1 MVEEDVIM
9 FKILKN
15 GHVYAP
21 QDMGIKDI
29 LMVNNT
35 IIYIADHIDEN
46 AAYGE
51 TEVYDVE
58 GCFVLPGFIDQHVH
72 LIGGGGEGGFSTR
85 TPEVMLSELTSAG
98 ITTVVG
104 TLGTDSVTRHMES
117 LLAKARGLE
126 EEGISTWIYTGA
138 YDVPV
143 PTITGSVRSDIIMID
158 KVIGVGEVAMSDHRS
173 SQPSKEDFAQLAA
186 QARVGGML
194 SGKAGVL
201 HIHLGDGKKKLDW
214 VFDILAETD
223 LPITQFTPTHF
234 NKNKDLFMEGVRF
247 AKAGGM
253 LDITTSSA
261 TVAPGRV
268 QPPEALKI
276 CVEAGVP
283 LDRITMSSDGNGSM
297 PMFNEKGEL
306 QGLIAASPHSLYN
319 AVRTIVKMGILS
331 LQDAIKLVTSNP
343 AQSLK
348 LRKKGMISKGYDADI
363 VVVDKE
369 LNIRHVFA
377 KGRCMVKDQQVL
389 VKGVFEK

>member
-1 MVEEDVIM
+1 M
-9 FKILKN
+9 FKILKG

-21 QDMGIKDI
+21 RDMGVKDI
-29 LMVNNT
+29 LVANDT
-35 IIYIADHIDEN
+35 IGFIADEIN
-46 AAYGE
+46 AYPGYGA
-51 TEVYDVE
+51 TEVYDVA
-58 GCFVLPGFIDQHVH
+58 GCSVVPGFVDQHVH

-85 TPEVMLSELTSAG
+85 TPEVMLSELTTAG

-126 EEGISTWIYTGA
+126 EEGISAWIYSGA
-138 YDVPV
+138 YNVPV
-143 PTITGSVRSDIIMID
+143 PTITGSVRSDMILID

-186 QARVGGML
+186 EARVGGML
-194 SGKAGVL
+194 AGKAGVL
-201 HIHLGDGKKKLDW
+201 HIHMGNGKGKLDW
-214 VFDILAETD
+214 VFDILAHTD
-223 LPITQFTPTHF
+223 LPITQFTPTHL
-234 NKNKDLFMEGVRF
+234 NKNKELLMEGIRF

-268 QPPEALKI
+268 QPPEAVTM

-297 PMFNEKGEL
+297 PVFNEKGEL
-306 QGLIAASPHSLYN
+306 NGLVAASPHSLYKALRN
-319 AVRTIVKMGILS
+319 IVQQGILPLSEAVRLITV
-331 LQDAIKLVTSNP
+331 NP
-343 AQSLK
+343 AASLK
-348 LRKKGMISKGYDADI
+348 LPGKGKVCEGCDADL
-363 VVVDKE
+363 VMLDKE
-369 LNIRHVFA
+369 MKIRHVIA
-377 KGRCMVKDQQVL
+377 KGRHMVQDYKAV